1 MSDLKLPIPHT
12 LMQKD
17 AISNH
22 YFDSNPTINYQKSSS
37 LTTTSNLP
45 NYNPDQLNDKI
56 TQLNQRRDSLLL
68 E

>member
-1 MSDLKLPIPHT
+1 MNDLKLPIPQI
-12 LMQKD
+12 LMKKD
-17 AISNH
+17 VISNH
-22 YFDSNPTINYQKSSS
+22 YFDSNPTINYQMSSS